1 LRDDLRWLRLRR
13 VGRGPAVIR
22 SMTGWGESAQD
33 TPAGRLRVEIK
44 TVNHRHFNASLRTPH
59 GFDRYEADIQGW
71 LRSALARGH
80 VNYTLSVD
88 RNGAGAGDLPDLDLV
103 RAGRYRDL
111 LRRLKD
117 ELGLAGDV
125 EVGHVARFGEI
136 FRAPDQEEE
145 PEIDPQVIREV
156 TEQAMRAV
164 IVMRESEGRRLAEDL
179 EGRLASISTQ
189 LDLVARRAPD
199 RLLLE
204 RDRLRAAVRELSEQ
218 DGVDEE
224 RLAREIAYLA
234 EKWDINEELV
244 RFRAHVEHFRETMDA
259 PADEPVGKRLGFL
272 VQEMHREANTIGA
285 KANDVVI
292 ARASV
297 TIKEEIER
305 LREQLENVE

>member
-1 LRDDLRWLRLRR
+1 M
-13 VGRGPAVIR
+13 IR
-22 SMTGWGESAQD
+22 SMTGWGESERE

-71 LRSALARGH
+71 LRGSLARGH
-80 VNYTLSVD
+80 VSYTLSVD
-88 RNGAGAGDLPDLDLV
+88 RNGAAQGDLPELDLA

-111 LRRLKD
+111 LKRLKD

-136 FRAPDQEEE
+136 FRAPDAEEAPDVD
-145 PEIDPQVIREV
+145 PETIKDI
-156 TEQAMRAV
+156 TEQAVRAV
-164 IVMRESEGRRLAEDL
+164 VGMRESEGRRLADDL
-179 EGRLASISTQ
+179 NGRLAAIREQ
-189 LDLVARRAPD
+189 LDLVAQRAPE
-199 RLLLE
+199 RLTHE

-218 DGVDEE
+218 DSVDEE

-244 RFRAHVEHFRETMDA
+244 RFRAHVEHFLETMAA
-259 PADEPVGKRLGFL
+259 PAEEPVGKRLGFL

-285 KANDVVI
+285 KANDSGI

-297 TIKEEIER
+297 AIKEEIER